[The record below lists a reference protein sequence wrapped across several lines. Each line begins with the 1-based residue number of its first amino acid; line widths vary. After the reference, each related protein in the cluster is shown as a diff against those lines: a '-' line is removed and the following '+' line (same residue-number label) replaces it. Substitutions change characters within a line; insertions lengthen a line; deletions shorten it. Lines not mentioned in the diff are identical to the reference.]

1 MCALNHFFTTFWVL
15 FYIITYLYFCN
26 DQQNKP
32 YDMLTVGNL
41 ERNYNYEDLYNKQ
54 IMFWSHLNTKCLEC
68 QKKYS
73 MLTKY
78 HMTEG
83 QLKLKESDYIVLNK
97 IENGNMEVCL

>member
-1 MCALNHFFTTFWVL
+1 
-15 FYIITYLYFCN
+15 
-26 DQQNKP
+26 
-32 YDMLTVGNL
+32 
-41 ERNYNYEDLYNKQ
+41 
-54 IMFWSHLNTKCLEC
+54 MFRMP
-68 QKKYS
+68 KKYS